1 MSENFGSFDQLANA
15 LNAQRS
21 AVPQQKAPRR
31 QKKQKEID
39 RSRDHA
45 VYAAPHHPIRAH
57 AYSRPDDI
65 ATQRAARRERLAS
78 EAKPE
83 GDAKGKA
90 KAKRGLAQRGI
101 PLALLAFLVTTAIGL
116 AVFLR

>member
-21 AVPQQKAPRR
+21 AVPQPKAPRR

-45 VYAAPHHPIRAH
+45 VYAAPHQPIRAH

-65 ATQRAARRERLAS
+65 ATQRAARRDPIAPKS
-78 EAKPE
+78 ES
-83 GDAKGKA
+83 
-90 KAKRGLAQRGI
+90 KRGLAQRGI